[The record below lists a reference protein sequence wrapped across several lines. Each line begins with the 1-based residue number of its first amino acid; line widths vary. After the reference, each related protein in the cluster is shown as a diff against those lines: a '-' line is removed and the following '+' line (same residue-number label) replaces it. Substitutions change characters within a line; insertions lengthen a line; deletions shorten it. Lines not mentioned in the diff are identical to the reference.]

1 MFFKIRNSFI
11 LVCEIIIFCCV
22 LSAFENVNGKCII
35 YKSDG
40 TEMTENEWSVGMY
53 IPIIDNWTETSL
65 LASRT
70 KNIKS
75 IEVNLNTIRSN
86 YFNIGLDPVYNLL
99 TINLTDEFANYEV
112 YETVEVVEV
121 KINFDCES
129 SGEKSIVISLPI
141 TDSNNHDPE
150 FINAPYEF
158 TMGMPLLK
166 NYSFESH
173 GIAIIARDIDISN
186 KNLSFSL
193 KSDNGKSNGFSILWS
208 GQSSDN
214 RNKPIFKAI
223 LITTELIDLH
233 ENVTFT
239 IAAQDTGQPVRETNT
254 TITINVER
262 ARSTLMFS
270 KSLYIADC
278 RSAEVGKDADIVFD
292 QKIVILRGAELNI
305 NITILSNPTGYE
317 QNFQYEMV
325 YETSM
330 ISLKLKNPP
339 VTLLT
344 MNSMLLEL
352 QISKIGSL
360 TSTVLFIKL
369 PGISDSTFPPKLY
382 FKSEFHRLE
391 KDFSFT
397 GTLIAEKADLENVNG
412 DINYSIRY
420 ESSEDEKISIDRISG
435 EVKVIKMLSPGI
447 YTFDIIANVTEHNL
461 SARTKVL
468 LVITHKEIDYALRII
483 EVEEE
488 SPHKDILSL
497 GSEFCDYT
505 IQSQTPDKGWF
516 YLVKN
521 SLYSNAIDRE
531 STDFLNYSSAQ
542 VRLEIEVICPS
553 NHLNDKQVKRAT
565 EYNVAIGNILFNYSQ
580 MHIIAIITD
589 INDNEPVWDT
599 QIPKTIGYLAKELSK
614 FVLTPCVYN
623 LSVSN
628 FVNLA
633 DIISVSQS

>member
-420 ESSEDEKISIDRISG
+420 ESK
-435 EVKVIKMLSPGI
+435 
-447 YTFDIIANVTEHNL
+447 
-461 SARTKVL
+461 
-468 LVITHKEIDYALRII
+468 
-483 EVEEE
+483 VEEE

>member
-420 ESSEDEKISIDRISG
+420 ESS
-435 EVKVIKMLSPGI
+435 
-447 YTFDIIANVTEHNL
+447 
-461 SARTKVL
+461 
-468 LVITHKEIDYALRII
+468 
-483 EVEEE
+483 
-488 SPHKDILSL
+488 
-497 GSEFCDYT
+497 
-505 IQSQTPDKGWF
+505 WF